1 MEKFLYYVTPF
12 VIFFFYRIIMCFI
25 ELKRNERE
33 RVRKNVFHSVKH
45 LYAEIGLFSGA
56 AVGGLLVL
64 LMPRLWYVFLVITV
78 ALSVIGY
85 KLGRQR
91 GIAFD
96 DMLRE
101 LALEYKRLHAE
112 SLETEEHPA
121 LAENAG
127 VDAGAAAD
135 EAGADEAGADEAA
148 AGEAAA
154 GEAAADEAAA
164 GEAGADES
172 AAGDAAAEGGDAP
185 AEGAAAAEVHP
196 VNEEKADTAAGSDEP
211 AGDEDKGEMA

>member
-135 EAGADEAGADEAA
+135 EAGADEAAAGEAA

-154 GEAAADEAAA
+154 GEAAA
-164 GEAGADES
+164 
-172 AAGDAAAEGGDAP
+172 
-185 AEGAAAAEVHP
+185 AEVHP
-196 VNEEKADTAAGSDEP
+196 VTEEKADTPAGSDEP

>member
-1 MEKFLYYVTPF
+1 MRDGSLFYHRNNKKGDNHMEKFLYYVTPF

-78 ALSVIGY
+78 ALSAIGY

-127 VDAGAAAD
+127 ADAGAA
-135 EAGADEAGADEAA
+135 ADEAA

-154 GEAAADEAAA
+154 GEA
-164 GEAGADES
+164 GADEN

-196 VNEEKADTAAGSDEP
+196 VTEEKADTAAGSDEP